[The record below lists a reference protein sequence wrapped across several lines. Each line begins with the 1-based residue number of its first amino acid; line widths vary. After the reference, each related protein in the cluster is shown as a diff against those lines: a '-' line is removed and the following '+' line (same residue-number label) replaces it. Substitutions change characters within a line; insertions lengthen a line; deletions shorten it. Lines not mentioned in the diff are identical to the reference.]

1 MDDISARIPL
11 ALWDPGA
18 AVIRAHLQRLAEMD
32 IGVRLQAKVREKRLP
47 LFWLTRV
54 RGGSGFSMA
63 TLIRYYFTEYLSRW
77 MQHGPLSLPPS
88 FNVVES
94 FLTFN
99 ETYFAFDLCQESEH
113 LLTLDDYFD
122 WHTSNDL
129 PDDPAILTDVM
140 QEGLVYSYDM
150 TSDVEGFYV
159 STPESKLTIAGVS
172 LVRHDNEL
180 SCIVLAGEKPPNPPD
195 VAIRAGASV
204 PVRGRE
210 NIAPASDL
218 EIKDR
223 YLPGFPGFGRIILMA
238 RYDLIRGTYDVRY
251 VNLDIGPSFWV
262 LSDDQT
268 TFTREIVR
276 NERQSILAK
285 SLEELNR
292 YQELFSAA
300 TALIYLPV
308 AFVASADRVNE
319 ARFTTELK
327 VMEHEEPVQQAI
339 SELGEKEVIFERR
352 VRCLAAGE
360 RQRKEDH

>member
-1 MDDISARIPL
+1 
-11 ALWDPGA
+11 
-18 AVIRAHLQRLAEMD
+18 
-32 IGVRLQAKVREKRLP
+32 
-47 LFWLTRV
+47 
-54 RGGSGFSMA
+54 
-63 TLIRYYFTEYLSRW
+63 
-77 MQHGPLSLPPS
+77 
-88 FNVVES
+88 
-94 FLTFN
+94 
-99 ETYFAFDLCQESEH
+99 
-113 LLTLDDYFD
+113 
-122 WHTSNDL
+122 
-129 PDDPAILTDVM
+129 
-140 QEGLVYSYDM
+140 
-150 TSDVEGFYV
+150 
-159 STPESKLTIAGVS
+159 
-172 LVRHDNEL
+172 
-180 SCIVLAGEKPPNPPD
+180 
-195 VAIRAGASV
+195 
-204 PVRGRE
+204 
-210 NIAPASDL
+210 
-218 EIKDR
+218 
-223 YLPGFPGFGRIILMA
+223 MA

>member
-1 MDDISARIPL
+1 MTNSSSFRRRMDDISARIPL

-63 TLIRYYFTEYLSRW
+63 TLIRYYFTEYLS
-77 MQHGPLSLPPS
+77 S
-88 FNVVES
+88 
-94 FLTFN
+94 
-99 ETYFAFDLCQESEH
+99 YFAFDLCQESEH